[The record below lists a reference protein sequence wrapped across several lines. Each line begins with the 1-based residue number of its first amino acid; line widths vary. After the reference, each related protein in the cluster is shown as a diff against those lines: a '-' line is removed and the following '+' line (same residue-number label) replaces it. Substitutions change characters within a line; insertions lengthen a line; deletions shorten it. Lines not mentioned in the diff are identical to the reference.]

1 MTQYLIFFTFIAFR
15 IQNFDHMWYAMQ
27 KYILLDFNTS
37 QTIEIIKNNEF
48 PILLLI
54 LFTILHY
61 ISYKKGNLPELISK
75 LKLRYWI
82 LFLFCIVLPISL
94 FYVGSAQEFIYFQF

>member
-1 MTQYLIFFTFIAFR
+1 
-15 IQNFDHMWYAMQ
+15 MWYAMQ

-37 QTIEIIKNNEF
+37 QTMEIIKNNEF

-54 LFTILHY
+54 LFGVLHY
-61 ISYKKGNLPELISK
+61 ISYKKGNLPERISK
-75 LKLRYWI
+75 LKIRYWI

>member
-1 MTQYLIFFTFIAFR
+1 MGIFKDT
-15 IQNFDHMWYAMQ
+15 
-27 KYILLDFNTS
+27 LLDG
-37 QTIEIIKNNEF
+37 EIIRNNEF
-48 PILLLI
+48 PILLLV
-54 LFTILHY
+54 LFVILHY
-61 ISYKKGNLPELISK
+61 ISYKKENLPERISK